1 MVSIWLTKVKS
12 SDKSS
17 AKTKHEKNRP
27 RKAGPIFVK
36 SRRFPDR
43 LLAILLD
50 AGGAKTR
57 QTVLVDGKLPGKEF
71 VNRQGITATSLLEG
85 EKSATHS
92 GDDFGLAAD
101 DPTFGA
107 GRGQICDRQRTAVR
121 PDDVFYPRAMG
132 FCHGVL
138 TNSQPLNSR
147 HNRTHRG
154 LKIR

>member
-1 MVSIWLTKVKS
+1 MKKIGLAKRGRFS
-12 SDKSS
+12 SNTADFRS
-17 AKTKHEKNRP
+17 
-27 RKAGPIFVK
+27 
-36 SRRFPDR
+36 R

-57 QTVLVDGKLPGKEF
+57 QTVLVDGKLPGEEF
-71 VNRQGITATSLLEG
+71 VDRQGITAAGLLEG
-85 EKSATHS
+85 EKSTTDS

-101 DPTFGA
+101 DPAFGA
-107 GRGQICDRQRTAVR
+107 GCRQIRDCQRTAVR

-147 HNRTHRG
+147 RNPNPRG

>member
-1 MVSIWLTKVKS
+1 M
-12 SDKSS
+12 
-17 AKTKHEKNRP
+17 AR
-27 RKAGPIFVK
+27 PIFVK
-36 SRRFPDR
+36 SHRFPDR

-57 QTVLVDGKLPGKEF
+57 QTVLVDGKLPGEEF
-71 VNRQGITATSLLEG
+71 VDRQGVTAAGLLEG
-85 EKSATHS
+85 EKSATDS

-101 DPTFGA
+101 NPAFGA
-107 GRGQICDRQRTAVR
+107 GRGQICNRQRTAVR

-138 TNSQPLNSR
+138 TNSQPLNSL
-147 HNRTHRG
+147 HNRTHAG